1 MGLPEA
7 APEPPG
13 TARALP
19 GSRPP
24 NERELRYGLRQY
36 ARRYGPWGIVVVNL
50 ATFFLIWQILASAKI
65 VDPLFLP
72 TVTGMFTALKNGFAD
87 GTLGTA
93 VAFSLRNFAIGMG
106 LACVV
111 GIPLGL
117 IMGASRVVYSIFS
130 PYVWSLQ
137 SLPRVAVMPL
147 LLLIFGFSVKAE
159 LTLIFISAIF
169 PLIINCMAG
178 VKTVEP
184 GLIRAGHVFGAGKLD
199 IYRRIIFPY
208 TLPFILSGV
217 NQGMSRGLVGMVIA
231 EIFGGNNGLGYLT
244 QRAGETYNSALLY
257 AVLLIL
263 VVIALSFV
271 QGVRWL
277 EAKAAP
283 WRNQGLGA

>member
-1 MGLPEA
+1 MSAPATA
-7 APEPPG
+7 APAPPDRDRSIE
-13 TARALP
+13 T
-19 GSRPP
+19 
-24 NERELRYGLRQY
+24 EFRYGFRQY
-36 ARRYGPWGIVVVNL
+36 ARRYGPIGIVLVNL
-50 ATFFLIWQILASAKI
+50 AIFFLIWQLLASAKVI
-65 VDPLFLP
+65 DPLFLP
-72 TVTGMFTALKNGFAD
+72 SVTDMIKALKDGFAD

-93 VAFSLRNFAIGMG
+93 VLWSLRNFAIGLG
-106 LACVV
+106 LACLV

-117 IMGASRVVYSIFS
+117 IMGASRVVYAIFS

-147 LLLIFGFSVKAE
+147 LILIFGFSVKAE
-159 LTLIFISAIF
+159 LTLIFISALF
-169 PLIINCMAG
+169 PLIINCMSG

-184 GLIRAGHVFGAGKLD
+184 SLVRAGHVFGASKID
-199 IYRRIIFPY
+199 IYRRVIFPY

-231 EIFGGNNGLGYLT
+231 EIFGGNNGLGYVT
-244 QRAGETYNSALLY
+244 QRAGETFNSALLY
-257 AVLLIL
+257 GALFIL

-283 WRNQGLGA
+283 WRNQGVGA